1 MSNYLISMPA
11 NPFSMPRQFKAVA
24 NGEVYIGLADTDPKN
39 PANQIPVY
47 IVNEDGSEVQV
58 AQPIVINEGGFPV
71 YGGQISKF
79 VTKQNFS
86 MEVLDAY
93 KAQQYYWPD
102 LSLVDPEF
110 LSGLLL
116 SGPFDERGGNIG
128 LRNIVTVS
136 DFNGKSGFDHD
147 SKDALTAFFNH
158 INSGINDNAVFL
170 IDGLY
175 KTTAALPKI
184 TRPVRLVG
192 NGSAHSAI
200 LFSNVANG
208 ISLDLSS
215 MSNGTIHSEMARFSI
230 LTDKS
235 LAGYGIEF
243 LPNNGDSQSVKLEIN
258 SMRIDCLDR
267 FNGLTGN
274 GEWLTCIKLGDDSI
288 SAKPS
293 EVRIDNLIAYGSDL
307 NSNYSTLTGSG
318 SSGIVAS
325 KATNCIVTRAKIF
338 LLDGW
343 GIKLSGQTEGSH
355 IHFSQ
360 VVATR
365 YGIGIAGTVNPS
377 NNHHVSNTHV
387 SPYEIGIKIELPAS
401 PYANTPIETYMND
414 LFILE
419 RNEATNK
426 PGGFVGVDLAAR
438 YSKLTNVT
446 VWANAKSPGVHT
458 KIGFR
463 IGCGGNILTNCH
475 SYRMSY
481 ALDTFEVISGFAY
494 DVALDEFFEEDSILG
509 FITPTAFKQ
518 PAGNARAMSLPGR
531 TWKRPVTFTNQ
542 FSLIHESGVT
552 FFDINGGTTALKAPT
567 GDTTQ
572 LQHFPSTQTVA
583 GAGLIGVGGS
593 GTAYQGSWIM
603 RAIQTMFSGN
613 IRPETAST
621 GTCGTSGAPWAGGFT
636 QTAFTVT
643 SDETHKT
650 KPEMLARG
658 SLEFAVTSDE
668 KKMELPYADTI
679 LDAWAEVDFVQ
690 FKYLDRVEA
699 KGEDGARWHFGVIA
713 QRVIEA
719 FERHGLDAFAFGFA
733 CYDEWG
739 EAEEIIDEESGE
751 VIIERVDAGSKYG
764 IRYEEALVLE
774 ASLQRRNYARLLA
787 DQEAM
792 AARIEKLESL
802 LSKSN

>member
-1 MSNYLISMPA
+1 MSSGCGDVLSLADLQVAKRNQIFEAEVITGKSGGVAGGADIDYATNQNTGQVQKTMPA
-11 NPFSMPRQFKAVA
+11 ILRDVGFKPAPFDFTSGGTLTTSDRNTAVLWPLSDGGDGDWYYWGGTLPKFIPAASTPASTGGVAEGAWQSVGSVILRQQLLDGPVDLR
-24 NGEVYIGLADTDPKN
+24 NGGLA
-39 PANQIPVY
+39 
-47 IVNEDGSEVQV
+47 
-58 AQPIVINEGGFPV
+58 
-71 YGGQISKF
+71 
-79 VTKQNFS
+79 
-86 MEVLDAY
+86 
-93 KAQQYYWPD
+93 
-102 LSLVDPEF
+102 
-110 LSGLLL
+110 
-116 SGPFDERGGNIG
+116 

-136 DFNGKSGFDHD
+136 DFGGLHGFDND
-147 SKDALTAFFNH
+147 STTALTNFINH
-158 INSGINDNAVFL
+158 INSGVNDNAVFL

-192 NGSAHSAI
+192 NSSAHSAI
-200 LFSNVANG
+200 LFSNVTNG
-208 ISLDLSS
+208 ISLDLSA

-293 EVRIDNLIAYGSDL
+293 EVRIDNLVAYGSDL

-325 KATNCIVTRAKIF
+325 KATNCIVTRSKIF

-343 GIKLSGQTEGSH
+343 GIKLNGQTEGNH
-355 IHFSQ
+355 VHFSQ

-365 YGIGIAGTVNPS
+365 HGIGIAGTVNPS

-387 SPYEIGIKIELPAS
+387 APYETGIKIDLPAS
-401 PYANTPIETYMND
+401 PSANTPIETYLND
-414 LFILE
+414 IFILE

-572 LQHFPSTQTVA
+572 LQHFPSNQTVA

-593 GTAYQGSWIM
+593 GVAYQGNWIL
-603 RAIQTMFSGN
+603 RALLTMFSGS
-613 IRPETAST
+613 IRPETANS
-621 GTCGTSGAPWAGGFT
+621 GTCGVAGAPWAGGFT
-636 QTAFTVT
+636 QTAFTIT
-643 SDETHKT
+643 SGAK
-650 KPEMLARG
+650 
-658 SLEFAVTSDE
+658 F
-668 KKMELPYADTI
+668 
-679 LDAWAEVDFVQ
+679 
-690 FKYLDRVEA
+690 
-699 KGEDGARWHFGVIA
+699 KGEPLDITDAMMDALEECPPIQYQLLSSIAKKGKDGARWHFGTIA
-713 QRVIEA
+713 ERLEDA
-719 FERHGLDAFAFGFA
+719 FTRHGLDVRRYAFFCEDYLKYKPAVL
-733 CYDEWG
+733 
-739 EAEEIIDEESGE
+739 DEETGLVLE
-751 VIIERVDAGSKYG
+751 PEQEEG
-764 IRYEEALVLE
+764 IRLGVRYEELLMLE
-774 ASLQRRNYARLLA
+774 AALQRRNYQRLLA
-787 DQEAM
+787 RVEA
-792 AARIEKLESL
+792 LENK
-802 LSKSN
+802 LSKE